1 MKIDETFESVNRIW
15 QETSVIIVI
24 HAVAFG
30 LAVYAHL
37 IPMRLVSEGMKS
49 VGSLPELA
57 ALRASLKSVGLDLP
71 LVVGAALIVY
81 VVLFQRLGALA
92 VRIPMLQL
100 RYSQPA
106 LWRAGKCFD
115 ELRQLAYW
123 FEGYTASSDLADM
136 EVTLSLAV
144 TQFAKEF
151 KEHHRELVDEKLA
164 GAGVWA
170 RYYSGFCLLAFASAA
185 FIAAGANPTKRS
197 LLLPVGLLTA
207 ALAARCGWEFQIE
220 EAVVGRLRFALDCAI
235 VSGRER
241 EAKTPKEETAV
252 GRSWEDAQSLAQDAS
267 RFLIELKLAAALVM
281 LPPPCLPYEHFWA
294 LHYARSLWPWRSK
307 EAGLPMLRNE
317 SFRTWFLRAVR
328 SAGYRPEN
336 DSIEE
341 EAREVDYERLDFNEV
356 LARHRVMLREFDR
369 EKADEMVLRCAK
381 LWDTLWFQTIW
392 PKAVPDDRFVVR
404 LLRTRSWGF
413 VGRWLFPRMLLVDK
427 PERYWHRPNIER
439 EKDFARAESLRQW
452 TERTRDS

>member
-15 QETSVIIVI
+15 QETSVIVVI

-49 VGSLPELA
+49 VGSLPEMA

-71 LVVGAALIVY
+71 LVVGAGLIVY

-92 VRIPMLQL
+92 VRVPMFQL

-164 GAGVWA
+164 GAAMWA
-170 RYYSGFCLLAFASAA
+170 RYYSGFCLLAFASAFFVMVSA
-185 FIAAGANPTKRS
+185 SPTKRS
-197 LLLPVGLLTA
+197 LLLPLGLLTA

-220 EAVVGRLRFALDCAI
+220 QAVLGRLRFALDCAI

-241 EAKTPKEETAV
+241 EATKPKEEAAV
-252 GRSWEDAQSLAQDAS
+252 QRNWEDSQSLARDAD
-267 RFLIELKLAAALVM
+267 RFSIELKLAAALVM

-294 LHYARSLWPWRSK
+294 LHYARSLWPWPSK
-307 EAGLPMLRNE
+307 DAGLPMVRNE
-317 SFRTWFLRAVR
+317 SFRAWFVRAVHDAR
-328 SAGYRPEN
+328 RRPEN
-336 DSIEE
+336 NRIDGGANGADHE
-341 EAREVDYERLDFNEV
+341 YPDFWEV
-356 LARHRVMLREFDR
+356 LARYRAWLHEFDP
-369 EKADEMVLRCAK
+369 EKAHEMVDRRHK
-381 LWDTLWFQTIW
+381 LWDNLWFQTTW
-392 PKAVPDDRFVVR
+392 PNAVPDDRFVVR
-404 LLRTRSWGF
+404 LLRTRSWGR
-413 VGRWLFPRMLLVDK
+413 VGRWLFPRILLVDK
-427 PERYWHRPNIER
+427 AERYWNRPNIER
-439 EKDFARAESLRQW
+439 EKDFARVESLRQW
-452 TERTRDS
+452 TARTRDS